1 MKIFLSAVETYLS
14 AVSESKYENL
24 LTSFYYSNGAKRVMD
39 TLGGKRTIM
48 VDSGAYSFFSQRLK
62 DAASV
67 VKSTTRQ
74 RTSLTNVDNYVNEY
88 REFIKKWRDKVD
100 YFVELDIDVLV
111 GKEKLLE
118 IRESLREVAGKKLI
132 PAYHATMGSWEENR
146 DELFRYDYVALEGV
160 AAVGKPRIPYMRCI
174 RDCYENRKKVHVFAM
189 TKVDFLEKYP
199 IYSTDS
205 ISWKSVAMWGRSQL
219 SPKCGKLAKYYKHN
233 MRGGG
238 KSINKHL
245 VDEIKLWDDLQTY
258 LTNLWKKRG
267 ISWED

>member
-1 MKIFLSAVETYLS
+1 MKIFLSAVETYLD
-14 AVSESKYENL
+14 AISKSNYKNL
-24 LTSFYYSNGAKRVMD
+24 LTSFYYRNGAKRAID
-39 TLGGKRTIM
+39 TLGGKREIM

-62 DAASV
+62 DAAST
-67 VKSTTRQ
+67 VKSATHQ
-74 RTSLTNVDNYVNEY
+74 RTALVNLDNYVNEY
-88 REFIKKWRDKVD
+88 KEFIKKWRDKVN

-118 IRESLREVAGKKLI
+118 IRESLREVAGEKLI

-146 DELFRYDYVALEGV
+146 DELFRYDYVALEGI
-160 AAVGKPRIPYMRCI
+160 AAGGKPRIPYMQCI
-174 RDCYENRKKVHVFAM
+174 RDCYENGKKVHVFAM

-219 SPKCGKLAKYYKHN
+219 SPKEGKLAKYYKHQ
-233 MRGGG
+233 MKGGG
-238 KSINKHL
+238 EKITKH
-245 VDEIKLWDDLQTY
+245 VIEEIKLWDDLQTY

-267 ISWED
+267 IIWED